1 MVGEG
6 GRGRTDFALHAGF
19 TRHAGQRIEVH
30 PDAKPRT
37 SSETVGEN
45 GGESLEYVT
54 GSITKAS
61 VGLWRYGGAGCYTT
75 RHIGHRA
82 AENLSRKK
90 CRGFQRGNLASLGLN
105 PVLLFKSKVR
115 NGCLRN

>member
-37 SSETVGEN
+37 SWETVGEN

-54 GSITKAS
+54 VHYESFRWAMEIWRCRLLYHKAYRTQSSRKSIT
-61 VGLWRYGGAGCYTT
+61 
-75 RHIGHRA
+75 
-82 AENLSRKK
+82 
-90 CRGFQRGNLASLGLN
+90 
-105 PVLLFKSKVR
+105 
-115 NGCLRN
+115 